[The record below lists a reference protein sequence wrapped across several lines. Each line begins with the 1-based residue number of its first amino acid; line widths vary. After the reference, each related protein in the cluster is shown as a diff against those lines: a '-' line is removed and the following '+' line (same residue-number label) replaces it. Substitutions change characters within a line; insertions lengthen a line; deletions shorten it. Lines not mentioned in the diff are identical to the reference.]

1 MRGRI
6 RELQELASGLCYLVV
21 GVEVGPIA
29 SAFTISTAN
38 GINVGEGSRCWRRVA
53 SAGLVTQGMVP
64 KLWGRGVE

>member
-6 RELQELASGLCYLVV
+6 VGLQGLISERGYLGG